1 MLVGP
6 VYFEKFSAD
15 RPGRFYMMRKCYR
28 YYKVYAKVLQDTGT
42 IKPTYVG
49 LEGRN

>member
-6 VYFEKFSAD
+6 VYFERFSAD

-28 YYKVYAKVLQDTGT
+28 YVRN
-42 IKPTYVG
+42 IKSVTCVG
-49 LEGRN
+49 LG